1 MLNWRDVL
9 VQQERHQDLLREAEQ
24 ERLIRQAVAARE
36 RRDRFYS
43 RALAWLGRQLVA
55 WGWRLQQ
62 RCSTCPASPTYRAAS
77 QAR

>member
-1 MLNWRDVL
+1 MLNWQDVL
-9 VQQERHQDLLREAEQ
+9 ARQERHQDLLREAEQ
-24 ERLIRQAVAARE
+24 ERLVRQMVAG
-36 RRDRFYS
+36 RDRFYS

-62 RCSTCPASPTYRAAS
+62 RCSTCPASPTCRAAN